1 MKTLLTLLCL
11 LPFVLLAQTNEPE
24 KRNNTILVSTADDYP
39 AVMRR
44 MVGILSDLGYGIQT
58 VDKDLGIL
66 TTTSKG
72 YPGGTL
78 ALNIHVKEGP
88 KTEVV
93 IRGTTD
99 SNLSLIGEMVGKPI
113 NIMYYGMKG
122 SALRLAWDEM
132 DKVAKAYP
140 SASVSYLSN

>member
-1 MKTLLTLLCL
+1 MKTLLTILCL
-11 LPFVLLAQTNEPE
+11 LPLLVFAQSGEPE
-24 KRNNTILVSTADDYP
+24 KRNNTIIITTSDDLSTS
-39 AVMRR
+39 MRQL
-44 MVGILSDLGYGIQT
+44 VGILSNLGYGIQT
-58 VDKDLGIL
+58 VDKELGIL

-78 ALNIHVKEGP
+78 ALNILVKEG
-88 KTEVV
+88 EVV
-93 IRGTTD
+93 LRGTTD

-140 SASVSYLSN
+140 SASISYLTN

>member
-1 MKTLLTLLCL
+1 MKTLLIALML
-11 LPFVLLAQTNEPE
+11 LPLFVAGQSSEPE
-24 KRNNTILVSTADDYP
+24 KRNNTIIVATSDDFPTAI
-39 AVMRR
+39 RR
-44 MVGILSDLGYGIQT
+44 MVGILSTGIQT
-58 VDKDLGIL
+58 VDKELGIL

-78 ALNIHVKEGP
+78 ALSILVREGE
-88 KTEVV
+88 KTEVL

-99 SNLSLIGEMVGKPI
+99 SNLSLIGDMTGKPI
-113 NIMYYGMKG
+113 NIMFYGMKG

-140 SASVSYLSN
+140 EAFVRYLTN

>member
-1 MKTLLTLLCL
+1 MKTLLTFLCL
-11 LPFVLLAQTNEPE
+11 LPVWVMGQSNEPE
-24 KRNNTILVSTADDYP
+24 KRNNTILVSTADDFST
-39 AVMRR
+39 VMRR
-44 MVGILSDLGYGIQT
+44 MVGILSEQGYGIQT

-78 ALNIHVKEGP
+78 ALNILVKEGE

-99 SNLSLIGEMVGKPI
+99 SNLSLIGDMVGKPI
-113 NIMYYGMKG
+113 NIMYFGMKG

-132 DKVAKAYP
+132 ASVAKAYP
-140 SASVSYLSN
+140 NATLMYR